1 MDSARHRAY
10 TGQGNELILANLE
23 HISRRTDCTIIVR
36 CPVIPPCND
45 RAENLHALGRFL
57 TEKAIRCS
65 EINLLP
71 YHNLGE
77 GKREQLEP
85 GTEGFTS
92 RTPSQEEVE
101 LLRDILRGYG
111 FVVK

>member
-1 MDSARHRAY
+1 M
-10 TGQGNELILANLE
+10 
-23 HISRRTDCTIIVR
+23 
-36 CPVIPPCND
+36 
-45 RAENLHALGRFL
+45 GRFL